1 MISNTDRN
9 TKGNQEFYFVG
20 GERDI
25 RDSQLSLK
33 NSSLV

>member
-9 TKGNQEFYFVG
+9 TKGNQESYFAG
-20 GERDI
+20 GGRDI